1 MRDYDYILY
10 VDSDILA
17 FEELRL
23 DDLIG
28 FNELCAAC
36 LDLPVASGIEHPDFF
51 LNCERNGLSPKFF
64 NVGVIIANA
73 TKWLA
78 TRAHERFIEAL
89 SQHAAG
95 CPYFKNCILNDQ
107 CAFNMVVAG
116 DFLKLPLVLNMQQ
129 GALHTRGWK
138 TAIIRHYNGKHKF
151 LKWRPWS
158 SDRASINC

>member
-1 MRDYDYILY
+1 MR
-10 VDSDILA
+10 SMSRSSSS
-17 FEELRL
+17 LRDRAPGL
-23 DDLIG
+23 L
-28 FNELCAAC
+28 
-36 LDLPVASGIEHPDFF
+36 S
-51 LNCERNGLSPKFF
+51 NCERNGLSPKFF

-151 LKWRPWS
+151 LNGDHGAPS
-158 SDRASINC
+158 APA